1 MSVLACASALATLGR
16 LAGSSRAGVAP
27 TFLSPA
33 DFLADHTFRL
43 VCLGTALIGASCGTL
58 GALSYLRRQSLMS
71 DVIAHAALPGSLAAF
86 LLAATLGWDGRSMV
100 ILLIGATT
108 AGWASLWCAERI
120 AAASVV
126 PRDAAMAVTLSLFFG
141 AGLLMMQL
149 ISRSPLPGKGGIQDY
164 VFGNASVLTRADVT
178 TTAISTVL
186 VLAVTIAC
194 FKEFTLR
201 AFDADS
207 ATALGFSPRLIDGLM
222 SLCLTVAIVMGVKT
236 VGVILI
242 VACVIAP
249 PVAARQWTHSLPAFV
264 TLSGCLGAGGAVVGS
279 YLSVAGEGLPT
290 GPTTVLT
297 VSGFVALSLCLAP
310 KRSLLQSALARAQA
324 RAQAS
329 SSGEATVPDTAQP
342 GLASPP
348 VHRARAAR
356 SVGSTASGPAR
367 APHSGSHA

>member
-1 MSVLACASALATLGR
+1 MSALASVSALTAL
-16 LAGSSRAGVAP
+16 AP

-86 LLAATLGWDGRSMV
+86 LLAAALGWDGRSMV
-100 ILLIGATT
+100 VLLIGATA

-186 VLAVTIAC
+186 VLAVTIVC

-207 ATALGFSPRLIDGLM
+207 ATALGFSPHLIDGLM
-222 SLCLTVAIVMGVKT
+222 SLCLAVAIVMGVKT

-264 TLSGCLGAGGAVVGS
+264 ALSGCLGAGGAVVGS

-297 VSGFVALSLCLAP
+297 LSGFVALSLWLAP
-310 KRSLLQSALARAQA
+310 NRSLLQRALARARA
-324 RAQAS
+324 RAQTAGP
-329 SSGEATVPDTAQP
+329 SGPSVPDAAQP
-342 GLASPP
+342 GPTSAP
-348 VHRARAAR
+348 AATAR
-356 SVGSTASGPAR
+356 SAELSTDSAPASAACPQTR
-367 APHSGSHA
+367 SHT